1 MSIVR
6 NISGRLRVRTNS
18 IIRLILFATI
28 KSTVPLPGSRASCI
42 PEQTALIVTLS
53 MSSSGLLFDR

>member
-1 MSIVR
+1 MR

-53 MSSSGLLFDR
+53 MSSSGQLFDR

>member
-1 MSIVR
+1 MR

-28 KSTVPLPGSRASCI
+28 KSTVSLPGSRASCI
-42 PEQTALIVTLS
+42 PEQTALIRTLS